1 MVSIGFGRLLFEMFK
16 NLLDYVRILNA
27 GNHFD
32 MPSTVLANLN
42 INIEDSLKSLHPC
55 HGVVPLFRGLIEPVS
70 IGCFWFVRLFSA
82 FSRCDLNTVLA
93 VWGEDTVESGKIDA
107 RLGYQ
112 RGELCDKVQG
122 LKDDVGRPQR
132 ATWVRCSEPD
142 GFSNIEVSHFFT
154 DPYQDIEN
162 LHWIEH
168 TDSQSTQGGVCHLIL
183 VAEDRSWMLL
193 HTNTFSEFKIELHGS
208 KQFIE
213 KVSSNA

>member
-1 MVSIGFGRLLFEMFK
+1 MFK

-93 VWGEDTVESGKIDA
+93 VWGEDTVESGKIGA

-122 LKDDVGRPQR
+122 LKDDVGRTITVCCFELVTYFAVGRQR
-132 ATWVRCSEPD
+132 QS
-142 GFSNIEVSHFFT
+142 FFRHRRARDVT
-154 DPYQDIEN
+154 
-162 LHWIEH
+162 
-168 TDSQSTQGGVCHLIL
+168 TQLFKL
-183 VAEDRSWMLL
+183 VALMS
-193 HTNTFSEFKIELHGS
+193 FG
-208 KQFIE
+208 
-213 KVSSNA
+213 